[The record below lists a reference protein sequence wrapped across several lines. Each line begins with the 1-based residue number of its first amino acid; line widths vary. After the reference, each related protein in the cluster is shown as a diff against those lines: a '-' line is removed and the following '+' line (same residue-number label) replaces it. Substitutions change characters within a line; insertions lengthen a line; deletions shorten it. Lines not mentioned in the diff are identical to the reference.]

1 MDIENIQQELEK
13 RFKKAP
19 REFYKRRIIFWYD
32 EEKEFEDGISSID
45 LPGVKIVT
53 LNENNNFEIKKL
65 LVHDDPINNYLVYCP
80 VSFADKENNWL
91 LNVQLYSEEFKS
103 DVVSI
108 WLQEMNMADLSQ
120 TREVVKHFRSF
131 FAKKENRQKVAD
143 FNEVKAITTKNDLA
157 LAMMASLC
165 KIKEK
170 TPTAIIKAVLS
181 ENLNMESNKFFNA
194 FKQFELDGIFW
205 NLCNQ
210 GTGYNEAEK
219 SLENLALTIMLTCLC
234 KNVAKEQFIGLE
246 QYISI
251 PHLSFCYSFIEEWI
265 HSAKTDDIY
274 KIARTIEDIIQLPS
288 RLEKLDIEDFSGA
301 ECFPCINEIIVKK
314 LMLNI
319 ADSYINSKLINML
332 VEKRRTT
339 VWYEQVK
346 CFYDGILQVAN
357 MQDYKTENSNTFH
370 FTDSP
375 SLWKAYT
382 EKELYKMD
390 TYYRLYH
397 VAYQEGLTHVND
409 DLIDLSK
416 HVTDVVEGIYST
428 WYLNNLAENWTKV
441 ATPDLSSTGEI
452 PGIAQQTNFYN
463 NHIKY
468 EKQKVCVIISDAMR
482 YEVAVSLKEHL
493 ESEKSASVKIE
504 SMQGIFPTKTE
515 FGMAALLPHKDLT
528 VTFENGNTLVWADG
542 ERTAANYR
550 DKILKS
556 ARPTSVALKFSDLY
570 EKKRDE
576 RRAMVKDMDVVYIYH
591 DTIDETSHTND
602 KEVFNACDKTIEE
615 ITKMVNIVTGELNF
629 KNIYITSDHGFLYN
643 ARQLQEDD
651 KMEKSGFASQA
662 LELKHRYVIMP
673 AGSNLDFMVP
683 VKFLQNKT
691 EYLAF
696 APKENIRIKNG
707 KGANFVH
714 GGISLQEMVVPLIEY
729 HANGSSSSKS
739 DSLTKQNVKVQLLS
753 GNRKIYNLLF
763 SLDFYQVDAV
773 DANHKPTTFNVSFID
788 TNGTLVS
795 DTQKI
800 IADKVTNETS
810 DRHFRVQFNLKNIK
824 FDKKSQ
830 YYLVIADTDSS
841 NKHEP
846 ERIPFTIDISCA
858 TDEFNFF

>member
-1 MDIENIQQELEK
+1 MDIDNIQQELEK
-13 RFKKAP
+13 RFKKT
-19 REFYKRRIIFWYD
+19 RKEFYNRRIIFWYD
-32 EEKEFEDGISSID
+32 EEQEFVDGISKID
-45 LPGVKIVT
+45 LPGVKKLILT
-53 LNENNNFEIKKL
+53 ENNNFEVKKI
-65 LVHDDPINNYLVYCP
+65 LVHDDPFNDYLVYCP

-108 WLQEMNMADLSQ
+108 WLHEMNMADLSQ
-120 TREVVKHFRSF
+120 TREVVKHFRAF
-131 FAKKENRQKVAD
+131 FAKKENRERVAD
-143 FNEVKAITTKNDLA
+143 FNEIKPITTKNDLA

-170 TPTAIIKAVLS
+170 TPNSIIKAVLS
-181 ENLNMESNKFFNA
+181 ENLDMENNKIFSA
-194 FKQFELDGIFW
+194 FKQFELDGLFW

-219 SLENLALTIMLTCLC
+219 TLENLALTILITCLC
-234 KNVAKEQFIGLE
+234 KNVAKEQFVGLE
-246 QYISI
+246 QYICI

-265 HSAKTDDIY
+265 HSANNDHIY
-274 KIARTIEDIIQLPS
+274 KIARTIEENIQLPS

-314 LMLNI
+314 IMGDIKIN
-319 ADSYINSKLINML
+319 YINPKLINMI

-339 VWYEQVK
+339 VWYEKVE
-346 CFYDGILQVAN
+346 CFYNAILQVAN
-357 MQDYKTENSNTFH
+357 MQDFKNENANTFH
-370 FTDSP
+370 FTDSEK
-375 SLWKAYT
+375 LWKAYT
-382 EKELYKMD
+382 EKDLYKMD

-397 VAYQEGLTHVND
+397 VAYLEGLNHVND

-416 HVTDVVEGIYST
+416 HVTDVVEGLYST
-428 WYLNNLAENWTKV
+428 WYLNSLAENWTKV
-441 ATPDLSSTGEI
+441 ASPELTSTGEI
-452 PGIAQQTNFYN
+452 PGIKQQTNFYN
-463 NHIKY
+463 DYIKY
-468 EKQKVCVIISDAMR
+468 EKQKVCVLISDAMR
-482 YEVAVSLKEHL
+482 YEVAVSLKERL
-493 ESEKSASVKIE
+493 ESEKSASVKIN

-515 FGMAALLPHKDLT
+515 FGMAALLPHKDIT
-528 VTFENGNTLVWADG
+528 VTFDTGNTIVWADG
-542 ERTAANYR
+542 IRTDANYR

-556 ARPTSVALKFSDLY
+556 AKPESVALKFSDLY
-570 EKKRDE
+570 SKKRDE
-576 RRAMVKDMDVVYIYH
+576 RREMVKDMEVLYIYH

-615 ITKMVNIVTGELNF
+615 LTKIVNILTNELNF

-643 ARQLQEDD
+643 ARELQEDD

-673 AGSNLDFMVP
+673 ANSNLDFMVP
-683 VKFLQNKT
+683 VKFLKGKT

-714 GGISLQEMVVPLIEY
+714 GGISLQEMVVPVVEY
-729 HANGSSSSKS
+729 HAAGGSSSKS
-739 DSLTKQNVKVQLLS
+739 TTLTKQNVRVQLLS
-753 GNRKIYNLLF
+753 GNRKIFNLLF
-763 SLDFYQVDAV
+763 SLDFYQADAV
-773 DANHKPTTFNVSFID
+773 DANHKATTYNVSFID
-788 TNGTLVS
+788 SNGTLVS

-800 IADKVTNETS
+800 IADKITTETS
-810 DRHFRVQFNLKNIK
+810 DRHFRIQFNLKNIK

-830 YYLVIADTDSS
+830 YFLVIANAEDGKT
-841 NKHEP
+841 EP

>member
-13 RFKKAP
+13 RFKKEP
-19 REFYKRRIIFWYD
+19 QEFYKRRIIFWYD
-32 EEKEFEDGISSID
+32 EEKEFIDGISKID
-45 LPGVKIVT
+45 LPGVKVVT
-53 LNENNNFEIKKL
+53 LTENNNFEIKKL

-108 WLQEMNMADLSQ
+108 WLHEMNMADLSQ
-120 TREVVKHFRSF
+120 TREVIKHYKDF
-131 FAKKENRQKVAD
+131 FAKKDNREKVAA
-143 FNEVKAITTKNDLA
+143 FNEVKAITTKNELA

-165 KIKEK
+165 KIKDK
-170 TPTAIIKAVLS
+170 TPAAIIRAVLS
-181 ENLNMESNKFFNA
+181 ENLDMENNKIYA
-194 FKQFELDGIFW
+194 ALKQFDLDGLFW

-219 SLENLALTIMLTCLC
+219 TLENLALTIMLTCLC
-234 KNVAKEQFIGLE
+234 KNVAKEQFVGLE
-246 QYISI
+246 QYICI
-251 PHLSFCYSFIEEWI
+251 PHLSFCYSFVEEWI
-265 HSAKTDDIY
+265 HSSDNSDIY
-274 KIARTIEDIIQLPS
+274 EIARTLEQNIQLAS

-301 ECFPCINEIIVKK
+301 ECFPCINEVIIKK
-314 LMLNI
+314 IMNDI
-319 ADSYINSKLINML
+319 AVSYINTKLINMI

-339 VWYEQVK
+339 VWYDNVE
-346 CFYDGILQVAN
+346 CFYNAVLQIAN
-357 MQDYKTENSNTFH
+357 MQDFKTENTNTFH
-370 FTDSP
+370 FTDSGK
-375 SLWKAYT
+375 LWKAYT
-382 EKELYKMD
+382 ENKLYMMD
-390 TYYRLYH
+390 TYYRLYN
-397 VAYQEGLTHVND
+397 VAFQDGLNHSND

-416 HVTDVVEGIYST
+416 HVTDVVEGLYST

-441 ATPDLSSTGEI
+441 AGPALSSTGEI
-452 PGIAQQTNFYN
+452 PGIPQQTDFYN

-515 FGMAALLPHKDLT
+515 FGMAALLPHKDLS
-528 VTFENGNTLVWADG
+528 VTFENGNTMVWADG

-556 ARPTSVALKFSDLY
+556 ARANSVALKFSDLY

-615 ITKMVNIVTGELNF
+615 LTKMINILTGDLSF

-643 ARQLQEDD
+643 ARELQEDD
-651 KMEKSGFASQA
+651 KMEKSGFAKKA

-683 VKFLQNKT
+683 VHFLNGKT

-729 HANGSSSSKS
+729 HATGGSSSKS
-739 DSLTKQNVKVQLLS
+739 TALTKQAVKVQLLS
-753 GNRKIYNLLF
+753 GNRKIFNLLF
-763 SLDFYQVDAV
+763 SLDFYQADAV
-773 DANHKPTTFNVSFID
+773 DSNHKATTYNVSFID
-788 TNGTLVS
+788 SNGTLVS

-800 IADKVTNETS
+800 IADKVTTETA
-810 DRHFRVQFNLKNIK
+810 DRHFRIQFNLKNIK

-830 YYLVIADTDSS
+830 YFLVIANADDS
-841 NKHEP
+841 KVEP